1 MSGIQPNTTTQCY
14 HCGDTCSD
22 QHIHLEEKV
31 FCCAGC
37 KAVYEILN
45 KSDLCTY
52 YDLNDKPGQSLK
64 AQIRKDKYAFLDSEE
79 VKRQLIQFSD
89 AQTSQ
94 VTFYLPQMHC
104 SSCLWLLE
112 NIHQLNEGIVSSRVN
127 FSKKEAFIIFHHQET
142 SLREVVETLTSIGYE
157 PHISLNNLQER
168 DTAGLDRTRW
178 YKIGVAG
185 FAFSNIMMLSLPEY
199 FSKGG
204 DLQHEIALAFQIFI
218 LILSVPVI
226 FYSASEFFVTAWAGL
241 RNRYLNIDAPVA
253 LALII
258 TYGRS
263 LYEVFSGTGTG
274 YFDSMS
280 GIVFFMLVGRWLQD
294 RTYQAISFDRDFK
307 SFFPIAVNVVQEG
320 QITPTTV
327 DKLQVDD
334 IIQVYSKEII
344 PADAILSK
352 GRAEIDYSFVS
363 GESLPVHVQPGEM
376 VYAGGRQLGGMLEM
390 IVVKGVSQS
399 YLTNLW
405 NKEVFRNEKPSD
417 HTVIDTISTYFTYIV
432 FAIGL
437 IAGTYWYLQGES
449 RLMWNAITTI
459 LIVACPCALLLASN
473 FTNGNILRILSL
485 NKFYLRSPDVIEDL
499 AKVKHI
505 VFDKTGTLTENRKIK
520 ITYSGS
526 LLSNDDLRR
535 KISSLVKH
543 SNHPASKA
551 IHDFLAAK
559 GELPVEH
566 FKLSE
571 GKGIEGWVDDQHV
584 KVGSP
589 AFVGVQEEGRAGS
602 VVMVQIDG
610 KVVGKFILSNIY
622 RFGIFDLLQ
631 SLKSKFGL
639 SVISGDNDAELST
652 MQTVLGKESTI
663 LFDQKPEDKL
673 RYVQHL
679 QENLG
684 LDVMM
689 IGDGLNDAG
698 ALRQSQVG
706 VAVTDSNNTFT
717 PSSDGIIDASRLSS
731 LEKFIEYA
739 KDGRRIIL
747 FSFVISI
754 LYNIIGLF
762 FAVQGI
768 LSPVIAAIL
777 MPSSSI
783 TIILLT
789 YGASEWMGKRRGLQA
804 DSNSSVQPEKSVTW
818 AS

>member
-1 MSGIQPNTTTQCY
+1 MSESRPHITTQCY
-14 HCGDTCSD
+14 HCGDACSD

-31 FCCAGC
+31 FCCEGC
-37 KAVYEILN
+37 KTVYEILN
-45 KSDLCTY
+45 KNELCAY
-52 YDLNDKPGQSLK
+52 YDLNENPGQTQK
-64 AQIRKDKYAFLDSEE
+64 IKIRKDKYAFLDQPE
-79 VKRQLIQFSD
+79 VQSKLIQFSD
-89 AQTSQ
+89 HQTAQ

-112 NIHQLNEGIVSSRVN
+112 NIHRVNPGIASSRVN
-127 FSKKEAFIIFHHQET
+127 FSKKEAFIIFNHQET
-142 SLREVVETLTSIGYE
+142 SLRAVVETLTSIGYE
-157 PHISLNNLQER
+157 PHISLENLDQR
-168 DTAGLDRTRW
+168 DTTSLDRTRW

-185 FAFSNIMMLSLPEY
+185 FAFSNIMMMSLPEY
-199 FSKGG
+199 FSKGN
-204 DLQHEIALAFQIFI
+204 DLQHEIAIALQVFI
-218 LILSVPVI
+218 VILSIPVI

-307 SFFPIAVNVVQEG
+307 SFFPIAVNVVQDG
-320 QITPTTV
+320 QLIPTTV
-327 DKLQVDD
+327 DRLQQEDV
-334 IIQVYSKEII
+334 IQVYSKEII
-344 PADAILSK
+344 PVDAILSK
-352 GRAEIDYSFVS
+352 GKAEIDYSFVS
-363 GESLPVHVQPGEM
+363 GESLPVTVMPGEII
-376 VYAGGRQLGGMLEM
+376 YAGGRQLGGMLEM

-405 NKEVFRNEKPSD
+405 NKEVFRNRRQKE
-417 HTVIDTISTYFTYIV
+417 HTVIDSISTYFTYLV
-432 FAIGL
+432 FAIGA
-437 IAGTYWYLQGES
+437 IAGTYWYMQGET

-459 LIVACPCALLLASN
+459 LIVACPCALLLAAN
-473 FTNGNILRILSL
+473 FTNGNILRVLSL

-499 AKVKHI
+499 ARVKHI

-520 ITYSGS
+520 ISYSGTV
-526 LLSNDDLRR
+526 LHDDDLRR
-535 KISSLVKH
+535 KIASLVNH

-551 IHDFLAAK
+551 IYEFLAVK

-566 FKLSE
+566 FKLIE
-571 GKGIEGWVDDQHV
+571 GKGIEGWIDDQHV

-589 AFVGVQEEGRAGS
+589 SFVGLQEEGNKGS
-602 VVMVQIDG
+602 VVMVQIDA
-610 KVVGKFILSNIY
+610 KVVGKFTLSNIY
-622 RFGIFDLLQ
+622 RFGIFDLLKG
-631 SLKSKFGL
+631 LRHKFDL
-639 SVISGDNDAELST
+639 SVISGDNDAELAT
-652 MQTVLGKESTI
+652 MQQVVGTESTI

-673 RYVQHL
+673 RYIQHL
-679 QENLG
+679 QENKG
-684 LDVMM
+684 AEVMM

-731 LEKFIEYA
+731 LDKFIEYA
-739 KDGRRIIL
+739 KDGHRIII

-783 TIILLT
+783 TIILIT
-789 YGASEWMGKRRGLQA
+789 YGASEWVAKWRGLQPGRP
-804 DSNSSVQPEKSVTW
+804 SNSPVQNSTSW
-818 AS
+818 A